1 MQQPSRQST
10 EYWCQ
15 WQVGRILQVSHILM
29 TSVPC
34 NRLGHNKHAAALK
47 RTFSISDKR
56 FYWLKVRQG
65 GSKAE

>member
-1 MQQPSRQST
+1 
-10 EYWCQ
+10 
-15 WQVGRILQVSHILM
+15 M
-29 TSVPC
+29 TPVPC

-65 GSKAE
+65 GSKAEWQ